1 MDEQN
6 DGAVAGTRLEAM
18 FDARHEGQYRRVEV
32 ITGPV
37 RRRNWTDEE
46 KARMLAESAEPD
58 ANISAI
64 ARRFGVNRGLLNTW
78 RRAAGQIG
86 PASDVAAVEH
96 PAFVPIRI
104 ADHQNERQADE
115 ADTTEAAAGRIE
127 IELGAGRMVMIGN
140 VAPDLAHAVVTALR
154 GRR

>member
-1 MDEQN
+1 MDERN
-6 DGAVAGTRLEAM
+6 DGARLEAM

-37 RRRNWTDEE
+37 RRRNWTNEE

-86 PASDVAAVEH
+86 PASAVAAVEQ
-96 PAFVPIRI
+96 PAFVPVMI
-104 ADHQNERQADE
+104 AAHQNERHADE
-115 ADTTEAAAGRIE
+115 ADASEGTAGRIE
-127 IELGAGRMVMIGN
+127 IELGGGRMIVTGN

>member
-1 MDEQN
+1 MDERN
-6 DGAVAGTRLEAM
+6 DSARSEAM
-18 FDARHEGQYRRVEV
+18 FEARHEGRYRRVEV

-46 KARMLAESAEPD
+46 KALMLAESAEPD

-86 PASDVAAVEH
+86 PVLGEPALEQ

-104 ADHQNERQADE
+104 ADDQNEHQADE
-115 ADTTEAAAGRIE
+115 AGIAEGAAGRIE
-127 IELGAGRMVMIGN
+127 IELGGGRMIVTGN
-140 VAPDLAHAVVTALR
+140 VSPDLAHAVVMALR

>member
-1 MDEQN
+1 
-6 DGAVAGTRLEAM
+6 
-18 FDARHEGQYRRVEV
+18 
-32 ITGPV
+32 
-37 RRRNWTDEE
+37 
-46 KARMLAESAEPD
+46 MLAESAEPD

-86 PASDVAAVEH
+86 PASEVAALEQ

-104 ADHQNERQADE
+104 ADDQKDHRTDE
-115 ADTTEAAAGRIE
+115 AGIAEGAAGRIE
-127 IELGAGRMVMIGN
+127 IELGGGRMIVTGN
-140 VAPDLAHAVVTALR
+140 VSPDLAHAVVTALR

>member
-6 DGAVAGTRLEAM
+6 DSARSEAM
-18 FDARHEGQYRRVEV
+18 FEARHEGRYRRVEV
-32 ITGPV
+32 ITGPI

-46 KARMLAESAEPD
+46 KARMLEESAEPD

-86 PASDVAAVEH
+86 PGLGA
-96 PAFVPIRI
+96 PALRQATFIPIRI
-104 ADHQNERQADE
+104 AEDQNGPQADDE
-115 ADTTEAAAGRIE
+115 GAAGRIE
-127 IELGAGRMVMIGN
+127 IELGGGRMIVIGN